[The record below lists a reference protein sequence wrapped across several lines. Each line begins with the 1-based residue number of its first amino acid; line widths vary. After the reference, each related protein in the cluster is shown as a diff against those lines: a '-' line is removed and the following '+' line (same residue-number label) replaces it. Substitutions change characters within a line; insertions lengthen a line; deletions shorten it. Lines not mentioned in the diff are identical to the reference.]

1 MKSSKYEFI
10 IVGAGAGGATVAK
23 ELTKMGKKVLI
34 LEQGKR
40 EKKVGGLMNSL
51 RYFDHHKVTMW
62 PKGSKEG
69 TYLYRAIM
77 AGGSTMV
84 SCGNGMRCSED
95 ALAAFGIN
103 LDREFSEAEK
113 EMEIA
118 PFNLK
123 WLSKG
128 SKNILEASKEL
139 GYKME
144 PMPKFMRYN
153 KCRRC
158 GTCYMG
164 CHYGAKWTSLDYLD
178 EAIKNGA
185 DVMYETLVYRV
196 LTKNGKAAG
205 VIGKCPGGKVEIS
218 SDVVILA
225 AGGLATPVILQKTGI
240 EDAGSNLFGDLIVNT
255 YGVTKNISQLREP
268 SMALVDTEF
277 HKSKG
282 FILSTWP
289 QPSALYRFV
298 EAGVKGAILPAARTL
313 GIMTKS
319 ADDPIGRVYADGS
332 FSKPV
337 TENDRARLKEGSEIA
352 KEILIKAGADGKSIV
367 VGNPFGAHPGG
378 TAAIGKIL
386 DKDLQTKIDNLYVCD
401 ASVFPTS
408 LGAPPILTIAALGK
422 RLAKALVSKHGQIE
436 QQKAA

>member
-1 MKSSKYEFI
+1 
-10 IVGAGAGGATVAK
+10 
-23 ELTKMGKKVLI
+23 
-34 LEQGKR
+34 
-40 EKKVGGLMNSL
+40 
-51 RYFDHHKVTMW
+51 
-62 PKGSKEG
+62 
-69 TYLYRAIM
+69 
-77 AGGSTMV
+77 
-84 SCGNGMRCSED
+84 
-95 ALAAFGIN
+95 
-103 LDREFSEAEK
+103 
-113 EMEIA
+113 
-118 PFNLK
+118 
-123 WLSKG
+123 
-128 SKNILEASKEL
+128 
-139 GYKME
+139 
-144 PMPKFMRYN
+144 
-153 KCRRC
+153 
-158 GTCYMG
+158 
-164 CHYGAKWTSLDYLD
+164 
-178 EAIKNGA
+178 
-185 DVMYETLVYRV
+185 
-196 LTKNGKAAG
+196 
-205 VIGKCPGGKVEIS
+205 
-218 SDVVILA
+218 VVILA